1 MIGSEVFNQ
10 NQEYI
15 RTHFLT
21 ASICLIIIIAIVSII
36 VLVINKVKLIKRIL
50 LGIKVKKA
58 L

>member
-1 MIGSEVFNQ
+1 MV
-10 NQEYI
+10 I
-15 RTHFLT
+15 RIT
-21 ASICLIIIIAIVSII
+21 IKRIIIAIVSII